1 MYKKN
6 YHIHFVGIGGIG
18 MSGIAE
24 ILLNQGYQVS
34 GSDLTSSEITQ
45 RLKNNGVDFF
55 KGHNAE
61 YIQDADVV
69 VISSAISKNNP
80 EVTAALKASLPVIP
94 RAEMLAELM
103 RFKYSIAVAG
113 AHGKT
118 STTAMISSVLSL
130 AKLDPTVVIGGELMG
145 SGINAISG
153 SGKFIVVEADESDGS
168 LLKMSPTI
176 AVITNIDLEHLDF
189 YSDLEDIKNTFLT
202 FINSIPFY
210 GCSVLCIDSK
220 SVRDIIPEINKPYI
234 TYGIT
239 EEADFQASDI
249 CTEHLASRYK
259 LIHKGKSL
267 GEVFVSLPGI
277 HNVYNSLAS
286 ITLAL
291 TLEIPYETIKQALKN
306 LKGVHRRLEIK
317 GERCGVTV
325 IDDYGHHPT
334 EIKTTLQ
341 TLKQSWPEKRLVA
354 VFQPHRYTRTA
365 ALFDDFVKA
374 FDLSDILLIIP
385 IYSACENPIK
395 GVDSFKLYEKIKTN
409 RYNNIFFE
417 DSMESALAFL
427 SEILHDGD
435 ILLTIGAG
443 DVWKIGER
451 FLNAVISK

>member
-34 GSDLTSSEITQ
+34 GSDLISSEITQ
-45 RLKNNGVDFF
+45 RLKSNGVDFF
-55 KGHNAE
+55 KGHNAQ
-61 YIQDADVV
+61 YIQNADVV
-69 VISSAISKNNP
+69 VISSAISKDNP

-189 YSDLEDIKNTFLT
+189 YSDIEDIKNTFLT

-220 SVRDIIPEINKPYI
+220 PVKDIIPEINKPYI

>member
-69 VISSAISKNNP
+69 VISSAISKDNP

-118 STTAMISSVLSL
+118 STTAMISSVLSQ

-145 SGINAISG
+145 SGINALSG

-176 AVITNIDLEHLDF
+176 AIITNIDLEHLDF

-249 CTEHLASRYK
+249 CTEHLASRFNV
-259 LIHKGKSL
+259 IHKGKSL

-277 HNVYNSLAS
+277 HNVYNSLSS
-286 ITLAL
+286 IALAL
-291 TLEIPYETIKQALKN
+291 TLEIPYETIKHALKN